1 MKDHRLV
8 RIALFLFLVAVSL
21 IYAVFVQ
28 VREDEIRKDVM
39 TIVQSAG
46 LFSGATMAPE
56 GTT

>member
-21 IYAVFVQ
+21 VYAVFVQ

-39 TIVQSAG
+39 TIVQSA
-46 LFSGATMAPE
+46 
-56 GTT
+56 